1 MKAFNKLV
9 VILVCLLGTVSLASC
24 INGDDNFG
32 LDPAVES
39 SYRTSISGSYVGSTG
54 GNWQLENKIYFYND
68 TIDGKTV
75 AEKTDSV
82 VNVIGRFSTDSTFT
96 ISNVPGRVLAKE
108 FPDEYSDMKKAI
120 EDGPAQIIN
129 GWYIINN
136 VAEDGAALIVAGE
149 VTFPSL
155 TYGGTTHNDIR
166 IEFLQSLAAFGYISG
181 HKAVEL
187 PMYVGSV
194 YEGENKLFEI
204 YDGQS
209 YGIEQAKA
217 QLLVR
222 VTR

>member
-68 TIDGKTV
+68 TIDGETV
-75 AEKTDSV
+75 AE
-82 VNVIGRFSTDSTFT
+82 
-96 ISNVPGRVLAKE
+96 
-108 FPDEYSDMKKAI
+108 
-120 EDGPAQIIN
+120 IIN